1 MSRLVEVSHGIEPG
15 MVTYKGLPGPVVS
28 DFLSRESSRAN
39 YADGT
44 TFAIGR
50 VEMVANTGTYVD
62 APFHRFAEG
71 KDVGSLP
78 LEKLADLEGV
88 VVDATRAGRAVGW
101 DIFDGADLGGRAVL
115 VHTGWSR
122 HWRTPAYFEGH
133 PYLTRDAAQR
143 LVAARPALV
152 GIDSLNID
160 DTGDGARS
168 AHTLLLEAE
177 IPIVEHLTNLEALPP
192 RGFRFHCAPAP
203 FHGLGSFPVRA
214 YAVLEW
220 GQAST
225 WLDSGRPN
233 RPVET

>member
-1 MSRLVEVSHGIEPG
+1 MSRLVDVSHEIEPE
-15 MVTYKGLPGPVVS
+15 MVTYPGLPGPVVT
-28 DFLSRESSRAN
+28 DFLSREGSRGK
-39 YADGT
+39 YAEGT

-50 VEMVANTGTYVD
+50 VDMVANTGTYVD
-62 APFHRFAEG
+62 APFHRFAQG

-88 VVDATRAGRAVGW
+88 VVDATRAGRAIGPEL
-101 DIFDGADLGGRAVL
+101 FDGADLAGRAVL

-122 HWRTPAYFEGH
+122 LWRTPAYFEGH
-133 PYLTRDAAQR
+133 PYLTRAAVEQ
-143 LVAARPALV
+143 LVSARPALV

-160 DTGDGARS
+160 DSRDGARP
-168 AHTLLLEAE
+168 AHTLLLDAE

-214 YAVLEW
+214 YAVV
-220 GQAST
+220 
-225 WLDSGRPN
+225 P
-233 RPVET
+233 